1 LKTVILK
8 FENHIVFCMLFSIA
22 LPNTFIPT
30 AEVAQNIACDRGLIG
45 CCCCNNQTLVTN
57 GIYQSR
63 CPQWNEEE
71 VVAMTATDMKLAG
84 LVAFLSFAYLLGA
97 LIVAGL
103 LRQNLKNYK
112 SEFV

>member
-1 LKTVILK
+1 
-8 FENHIVFCMLFSIA
+8 MLFSIA
-22 LPNTFIPT
+22 LPKTFIPT
-30 AEVAQNIACDRGLIG
+30 ASVAQEIACDRRLIG
-45 CCCCNNQTLVTN
+45 CCCCNNETLATT
-57 GIYQSR
+57 GYYQSR
-63 CPQWNEEE
+63 CPQWSEQE
-71 VVAMTATDMKLAG
+71 VVSMTATDMKLAG